1 MEMEEQKN
9 MFNSLGPVNLGEN
22 EQVYTDALNYAI
34 SNDEIKNIAITGTYA
49 SGKSSV
55 WETFKNYK
63 KFDVKDILTVSL
75 GNYENTNGKIN
86 ENSENKVKEIDNR
99 VERQIINQ
107 ILSQINASDIP
118 LSKYSF
124 KENKSEGEINHQ
136 VSMTFFFLVSLM
148 LLYFSPSILNVFN
161 LQANPSNIFFLL
173 LIAVVLFV
181 SPVGEFLHYVFKNH
195 KFKFLKIKIKE
206 AEADL
211 NYQNGDD
218 ETILDRNIKEI
229 VYLLASSQAKILA
242 FEDLDR
248 FNNVE
253 IFVKLK
259 EFNFLVNA
267 YLKTTNQNRVVKFV
281 YLIKDGLFS
290 SKDRTK
296 FFDFILPIVPILD
309 SKTSANAFLKLIKNE
324 KSNQDTDSE
333 ELHFLEDST
342 VVSISTYVDD
352 MRLLKNIVNEYN
364 IYSSILPIRSL
375 QLDKNKLFALM
386 TLKNI
391 FPNEFELLQENKG
404 YIKHIFDE
412 VERYRARLIKES
424 EKEFSFFS
432 NNRRRDI
439 RRTENKVHEKM
450 ASLIPSDIKIKNIK
464 DSITWKRFLKSWS
477 TVPERT
483 VKVLDKSNEYKLGYE
498 EFLEKYIYSN
508 ATDEDVR
515 EIESDISEKNFQQ
528 RRLERKIREKQEE
541 EEQIKSDKCKE
552 LLKRMHGDEQNQFF
566 NQSNYKITEDYYF
579 PLIKYL
585 LSSGLLDETYWQ
597 YKSSFVDKFSSL
609 KLKDKIF
616 LLGLYENRFLD
627 VLYEVESPTAI
638 IESLTEFDYSRPNL
652 LNITLLKQCLKDNNK
667 NYVRSVTESANIND
681 NYSDL
686 IKVIEELNEKECKD
700 YVNIL
705 IDLNLLKELCKILN
719 SFQWRNNKSV
729 IKLLHYIFVNDKI
742 SNDDL
747 HQFKEILEKNEMTTK
762 LIPMTEIDPFF
773 KKISEI
779 HVKFKTVAN
788 LDKYLIKRIELNM
801 SYKLSVENVIII
813 AENILSREINYG
825 SLLNEIYNNEELK
838 YTKQYVNQ
846 NFLEFM
852 SLYIKGN
859 QNGEYLINDE
869 KIVVKLLKSRLTDD
883 EKLKYLEFNKVQLS
897 DFVAPLSARIIIKLI
912 RCNTLI
918 FSVEMVSMLWW
929 NIKKIKVQ
937 QDLISAERYFIQYI
951 NFNANEE
958 TIHEIFDINNDL
970 INFIINSLN
979 ANHFVFYCAL
989 QRANKKD
996 KIAKIK
1002 YGLKKVRLEAIIKN
1016 DLLVINS
1023 RNLKILI
1030 VRGYIE
1036 EAKRMI
1042 SKLEKTE
1049 QQNIMQDLSI
1059 SKLSNKV
1066 ISEIKKEAS
1075 E

>member
-9 MFNSLGPVNLGEN
+9 IFNSLGPVNLGKN
-22 EQVYTDALNYAI
+22 EQVYTEALNYAI

-55 WETFKNYK
+55 WETFKDYK
-63 KFDVKDILTVSL
+63 KFNVKDVLTVSL
-75 GNYENTNGKIN
+75 GNYENINEKIN
-86 ENSENKVKEIDNR
+86 ENRVKEIDNR

-124 KENKSEGEINHQ
+124 KENKSEDEINHQ
-136 VSMTFFFLVSLM
+136 VSMTFLFLVSLM
-148 LLYFSPSILNVFN
+148 LLYFNQSILNVFN
-161 LQANPSNIFFLL
+161 LQVNPSNIFFLL
-173 LIAVVLFV
+173 LIAIVLFV

-229 VYLLASSQAKILA
+229 VYLLATSRAKIVA

-324 KSNQDTDSE
+324 KSKQDTDSE
-333 ELHFLEDST
+333 ELHYLKDST

-364 IYSSILPIRSL
+364 IYSRILPIRSF
-375 QLDKNKLFALM
+375 QLDKNKLFALI

-404 YIKHIFDE
+404 YIKHMFDE

-424 EKEFSFFS
+424 EDGFSSFS
-432 NNRRRDI
+432 REKRKDI
-439 RRTENKVHEKM
+439 REIENKIHEKM

-464 DSITWKRFLKSWS
+464 NSITWKKFLQRWS
-477 TVPERT
+477 AVPERT
-483 VKVLDKSNEYKLGYE
+483 VIIIDKSNEYKLGYE
-498 EFLEKYIYSN
+498 EFLEKYIFSN
-508 ATDEDVR
+508 DNDAVVR
-515 EIESDISEKNFQQ
+515 EIKLDMFEKNYQQ
-528 RRLERKIREKQEE
+528 KELERKIIEKQEE
-541 EEQIKSDKCKE
+541 EEQIKSAKCKE
-552 LLKRMHGDEQNQFF
+552 LLKRIHVDEQNQFF

-627 VLYEVESPTAI
+627 VLYEVESPKEI

-667 NYVRSVTESANIND
+667 NYVRSVTEAANING

-705 IDLNLLKELCKILN
+705 IDLNLLKELRKILK
-719 SFQWRNNKSV
+719 SFKWRNNKSG

-747 HQFKEILEKNEMTTK
+747 CQFKEILEINEMTTK
-762 LIPMTEIDPFF
+762 LILKTEIDSFF

-779 HVKFKTVAN
+779 NVKFKTVAN

-813 AENILSREINYG
+813 TENILSREINYG

-846 NFLEFM
+846 NFHEFM

-859 QNGEYLINDE
+859 QNGEYFINDE
-869 KIVVKLLKSRLTDD
+869 KIVVNLLKSSLTDD

-897 DFVAPLSARIIIKLI
+897 DFVAPLSAQIIIKLI

-937 QDLISAERYFIQYI
+937 QDQISAERYFVQYI

-958 TIHEIFDINNDL
+958 TIHEIFDSNNDL
-970 INFIINSLN
+970 INYIINSLN
-979 ANHFVFYCAL
+979 ANQFVFNCAL
-989 QRANKKD
+989 QRADKNNK
-996 KIAKIK
+996 IENIK
-1002 YGLKKVRLEAIIKN
+1002 YGLKKGRLEAIIN
-1016 DLLVINS
+1016 NELLATNS
-1023 RNLKILI
+1023 RNLEIIL
-1030 VRGYIE
+1030 RKGYID
-1036 EAKRMI
+1036 EAKRLI
-1042 SKLEKTE
+1042 NKLEKVE
-1049 QQNIMQDLSI
+1049 QKNINKKLLK
-1059 SKLSNKV
+1059 SKLPDNV
-1066 ISEIKKEAS
+1066 ISELKKEAS